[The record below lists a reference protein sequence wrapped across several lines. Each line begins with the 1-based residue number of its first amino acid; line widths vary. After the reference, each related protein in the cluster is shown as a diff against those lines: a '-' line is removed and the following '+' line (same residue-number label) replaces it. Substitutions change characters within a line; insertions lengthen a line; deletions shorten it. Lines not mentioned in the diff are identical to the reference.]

1 MRSCQ
6 QIIFGFNSPS
16 KAYLPAGAGGGQ
28 LHTNTLTHTYTHTHS
43 PTHTHTLTH
52 THIARVA
59 ACKTK
64 SCSNT
69 RFSERFVLTVYESCL
84 IQQERSENQK
94 LRHRFLHLFSVPW
107 PCPLRWTPHQANT
120 FTTVTLK
127 LQQTYF
133 NPVISRK
140 TKKKEFPNF
149 YIRNSRC
156 CANKENNIS

>member
-28 LHTNTLTHTYTHTHS
+28 LHTNTHTYTHS
-43 PTHTHTLTH
+43 PTHTYTLTH

-69 RFSERFVLTVYESCL
+69 RFSERFVLTVYKSCL
-84 IQQERSENQK
+84 IQQERSENEK

-133 NPVISRK
+133 NLVISRK
-140 TKKKEFPNF
+140 TKTKKKNF
-149 YIRNSRC
+149 Q
-156 CANKENNIS
+156 ISTFAIPAVVQIKKT